1 MTDALVLGGGLAG
14 SASAILLA
22 RAGKSVTLIERESG
36 PHHKIC
42 GEFLSIEGRDHLEAL
57 GIDPVALG
65 GTPID
70 MVELCSGARLVRSRL
85 PFTALGLSRYRLD
98 EALLESAD
106 RSGVD
111 VRRGIR
117 VTGMDGH
124 IVSTSAGGHEAG
136 AILLA
141 TGKHRIRGDRTEAD
155 GGADPFAG
163 FKMHFRLPP
172 SAHEA
177 IAGTIRL
184 VLFDGG
190 YAGLQPVEDG
200 TANLCLVIRKD
211 RLGELGGS
219 WDAVMAMLRTLPHCG
234 DLLRDAEPLME
245 RPAAIANL
253 AYGIAPRPAMA
264 EGLYPLGD
272 RACMTASLTGDGM
285 ALALRSGFVAA
296 SCVAQGETVRDY
308 HRLHARE
315 VHGQVRRAMAL
326 QHIQETRL
334 LRQAGIGLLAAFPG
348 LLHYLAQATRLRR
361 WS

>member
-14 SASAILLA
+14 SASAIMLA
-22 RAGKSVTLIERESG
+22 RSGRSVALVERESG

-42 GEFLSIEGRDHLEAL
+42 GEFLSIEARDHLEAL
-57 GIDPVALG
+57 GIDPAALG

-70 MVELCSGARLVRSRL
+70 MVELASGTQLVRARL
-85 PFTALGLSRYRLD
+85 PFTAIGLSRYRLD
-98 EALLESAD
+98 EVLLERAD
-106 RSGVD
+106 QAGVD
-111 VRRGIR
+111 VCRGVR
-117 VTGMDGH
+117 VASMDGH
-124 IVSTSAGGHEAG
+124 RVSTSGGDREAG

-155 GGADPFAG
+155 GGTDPFVG
-163 FKMHFRLPP
+163 FKMHFRLAP
-172 SAHEA
+172 STCRAL
-177 IAGTIRL
+177 AGTIRL

-190 YAGLQPVEDG
+190 YAGLQPVEDD

-219 WDAVMAMLRTLPHCG
+219 WDAVLAMLDTLPHCG
-234 DLLRDAEPLME
+234 DLLRDAEPLMD
-245 RPAAIANL
+245 RPATIANL

-264 EGLYPLGD
+264 DGIFPLGD

-296 SCVAQGETVRDY
+296 ACIAQGGSVRDY
-308 HRLHARE
+308 HERHARE

-326 QHIQETRL
+326 QHFQESRILRL
-334 LRQAGIGLLAAFPG
+334 AGLGLLGAFPG
-348 LLHYLAQATRLRR
+348 LLRQLAQATRLRR
-361 WS
+361 WA